1 MPFHIM
7 FTQINAALSD
17 DTLVGL
23 NLLDVLAA
31 FVTDSKPGSRA
42 RVVDRD
48 RLGFRVDEAVRV
60 AIDNGQCTEAADAL
74 FLICLGASGAELRG
88 LFEAMSMTGTMASLF
103 RLTCDP
109 AIAEVKVTYKACVVI
124 ALVRGWSPIVLCMRG
139 CLPYICTISACISHD
154 SSIVLPM
161 NVYVLV
167 CGLRVTCPFNACLQC
182 MRGCLSYIC
191 TISACI
197 SHESSIVLPM
207 NRTQC
212 VYLPYCQ

>member
-1 MPFHIM
+1 MPFHIL

-48 RLGFRVDEAVRV
+48 RLCFRVDEAVRV
-60 AIDNGQCTEAADAL
+60 AIDNGQCSEAADAL
-74 FLICLGASGAELRG
+74 FLISLGASGAELRG
-88 LFEAMSMTGTMASLF
+88 LFEAMSRSGTMASLF

-124 ALVRGWSPIVLCMRG
+124 VLVRG
-139 CLPYICTISACISHD
+139 HQ
-154 SSIVLPM
+154 LPM
-161 NVYVLV
+161 CKV
-167 CGLRVTCPFNACLQC
+167 
-182 MRGCLSYIC
+182 LSYIC

-207 NRTQC
+207 NVYVLVCGCVCPFNACFSVRGCLSLYMHNQC
-212 VYLPYCQ
+212 LYQS